1 MIWYFCQALF
11 MFFVLNL
18 KEKFCKPEQTEDNS
32 YNFPMGNVSLA
43 MSWRSGSFQ
52 LKTVAN
58 KKVKTPLE

>member
-1 MIWYFCQALF
+1 
-11 MFFVLNL
+11 MFFVLKL

-32 YNFPMGNVSLA
+32 YNLPMGNVSLA